1 MSPIKDTDADSG
13 ELEQTVVDFL
23 LYLENER
30 QLSRNTIVGYQRD
43 LKAFTSYLNSE
54 GILADKAQTHH
65 IRQYVAH
72 QHRKGASGKSLQR
85 ALSAIRMYYQ
95 FMIRRGDARS
105 NPALGVAT
113 PKSAKKLPKTL
124 DTDQVTQLLS
134 SEPGDW
140 HGLRDRAMLELFY
153 SSGLR
158 LTELAEADL
167 NKLDLP
173 GGTIRVIGKGN
184 KARVVP
190 VGSLALSAI
199 RDWLRVREDLPNKHR
214 QIEETEAL
222 FVSEQGRRLSQR
234 SIQLRVKKWAMD
246 KGMPGH
252 LHPHMLRHSFA
263 SHLLESSQ
271 DLRAVQELLG
281 HSDISTTQIYTHLD
295 FQHLANVYDKSH
307 PRASRV
313 TKEESDD

>member
-1 MSPIKDTDADSG
+1 MSQVSDTSPIDTSVKA
-13 ELEQTVVDFL
+13 FL
-23 LYLENER
+23 RYLETER
-30 QLSRNTIVGYQRD
+30 QLSPNTVLGYRRD
-43 LKAFTSYLNSE
+43 LEKFAGFLVTEDIPAQSV
-54 GILADKAQTHH
+54 QTHH
-65 IRQYVAH
+65 IRQYVAG

-95 FMIRRGDARS
+95 YMIRQGHTRS

-113 PKSAKKLPKTL
+113 PKTPKKLPKTL

-134 SEPGDW
+134 SGVKDW
-140 HGLRDRAMLELFY
+140 HRLRDHAILELFY

-158 LTELAEADL
+158 LTELAQADINKIDLEA
-167 NKLDLP
+167 
-173 GGTIRVIGKGN
+173 GTIRVVGKGN
-184 KARVVP
+184 KARLVP
-190 VGSLALSAI
+190 VGSIAI
-199 RDWLRVREDLPNKHR
+199 TAIKTWLDVRADLPNKQR
-214 QIEETEAL
+214 TIEDPEAL
-222 FVSEQGRRLSQR
+222 FVSELGRRLSQR
-234 SIQLRVKKWAMD
+234 SIQLRVKKWAAE
-246 KGMPGH
+246 KGIPGN

-307 PRASRV
+307 PRAQRK
-313 TKEESDD
+313 TPKDNND

>member
-1 MSPIKDTDADSG
+1 MSRASDKSAVNR
-13 ELEQTVVDFL
+13 ELEKSIVEFL

-30 QLSRNTIVGYQRD
+30 QLSRNTILGYQRD
-43 LKAFTSYLNSE
+43 LTSFASYSHSE
-54 GILADKAQTHH
+54 KIAVSSVQTHH
-65 IRQYVAH
+65 VRQYVAN

-95 FMIRRGDARS
+95 FLIREGLARN

-113 PKSAKKLPKTL
+113 PKAAKKLPKTL
-124 DTDQVTQLLS
+124 DTDQVNQLLAGK
-134 SEPGDW
+134 PGDW
-140 HGLRDRAMLELFY
+140 HGLRDHAILELFY

-158 LTELAEADL
+158 LTELAQADL
-167 NKLDLP
+167 NKLDLSA
-173 GGTIRVIGKGN
+173 GTIRVLGKGN
-184 KARVVP
+184 KVRVVP
-190 VGSLALSAI
+190 VGSIAVQAI
-199 RDWLRVREDLPNKHR
+199 RDWLEIREHLPNKNR
-214 QIEETEAL
+214 LIAETEAL

-234 SIQLRVKKWAMD
+234 SIQLRVKKWAME
-246 KGMPGH
+246 KGIPGH

-295 FQHLANVYDKSH
+295 FQHLANVYDKAH
-307 PRASRV
+307 PRAGRV
-313 TKEESDD
+313 TKETSDD